1 MKYKVKQLFI
11 YPVKSFGGQQ
21 VSQMEIVKNGPKFDR
36 KWMVVNEKGQFLTQR
51 QYPKMSQIT
60 ARIIDDAH
68 VELTAPG
75 VDFMD
80 FGTDEF
86 NASAPI
92 EVTVWKSQVRAFEV
106 DPEVS
111 QWVSDFLGVSCKL
124 VRMDDE
130 AVRPID
136 ADYGEGQINFSDGF
150 PFLILS
156 LQSVELLNQK
166 LNKSFALK
174 RFRPNIVVQIDEP
187 HQEDY
192 WTQIQIGDVIFRG
205 AKLCSRCKITTI
217 DPLTGTFGDE
227 PLQTLSQYRKTD
239 QGIVFGKNFVHESEG
254 TIRQGADVDVLEY
267 LDYQPVLE
275 EEVEA
280 EEAESEEEFAEL

>member
-1 MKYKVKQLFI
+1 MKYKVKQLFV

-21 VSQMEIVKNGPKFDR
+21 VPQMEINETGPKYDR
-36 KWMVVNEKGQFLTQR
+36 KWMVVDEKGAFLTQR
-51 QYPKMSQIT
+51 QYPKMSQVT

-86 NASAPI
+86 NAEEPL
-92 EVTVWKSQVRAFEV
+92 EVTVWKTKAKAYEV

-111 QWVSDFLGVSCKL
+111 QWVSDFLGVKCKL
-124 VRMDDE
+124 VRMDDDF
-130 AVRPID
+130 VRPID
-136 ADYGEGQINFSDGF
+136 EDYGEGQINFSDGF

-156 LQSVELLNQK
+156 IQSLELLNQK
-166 LNKSFALK
+166 LNKAFAIK

-192 WTQIQIGDVIFRG
+192 WTQIQIGDVLLRG

-217 DPLTGTFGDE
+217 DPMTGEFGDE
-227 PLQTLSQYRKTD
+227 PLVTLGQYRKTD
-239 QGIVFGKNFVHESEG
+239 QGIVFGKNFVHENQGS
-254 TIRQGADVDVLEY
+254 IRQGMDVDVLEY

-275 EEVEA
+275 EEVV
-280 EEAESEEEFAEL
+280 EEEVEVEEDYAEL

>member
-21 VSQMEIVKNGPKFDR
+21 VSQMEISETGPKYDR
-36 KWMVVNEKGQFLTQR
+36 KWMVVDEKGQFLTQR
-51 QYPKMSQIT
+51 QYPKMSQVT

-80 FGTDEF
+80 FGTDEYD
-86 NASAPI
+86 ASNSL
-92 EVTVWKSQVRAFEV
+92 EVTVWKTQVKAYEV

-111 QWVSDFLGVSCKL
+111 QWVSDFLGVKCKL

-130 AVRPID
+130 FERPID
-136 ADYGEGQINFSDGF
+136 ADYGDGRINFSDGF

-156 LQSVELLNQK
+156 VQSLELLNQK
-166 LNKSFALK
+166 LNKAFAVK

-192 WTQIQIGDVIFRG
+192 WTQIQIGDVLFRG

-217 DPLTGTFGDE
+217 DPMTGEFGDE
-227 PLQTLSQYRKTD
+227 PLETLSQYRRTD
-239 QGIVFGKNFVHESEG
+239 QGIVFGKNFVHENLG
-254 TIRQGADVDVLEY
+254 AIRQGMDVDVLEY

-275 EEVEA
+275 EEEI
-280 EEAESEEEFAEL
+280 EEEVEVEEEYAEL